1 MISKKILKK
10 ILSNLGIST
19 YGTVKKKEIFKI
31 VELLRP
37 LNLGHD
43 YIRLGG
49 ISDGSYMVPKILND
63 IKFCFS
69 AGYGGDCSF
78 EKSLENFGIKS
89 FLADHSFDA
98 PTELKN
104 FDYQKKFIK
113 SYSSNDSIN
122 INDWIET
129 SVSLNQKKMIL
140 QIDVEGSEYE
150 IIHAITENNLQ
161 KFDVLVIEFHNL
173 FLANNQ
179 IFYKYFL
186 ECIYKL
192 KKYFEIFYLQPNNCC
207 GVSNFDTIIF
217 PNVLEITLLNKTRII
232 KKDKFTFKNL
242 AVKNI
247 LTKKEIILPDY
258 WY

>member
-10 ILSNLGIST
+10 ILSNFGIST
-19 YGTVKKKEIFKI
+19 YGTVKKKEILKI
-31 VELLRP
+31 IDLLRP
-37 LNLGHD
+37 LNLGLD

-49 ISDGSYMVPKILND
+49 SSDGSYVVPKILED

-89 FLADHSFDA
+89 FLADYSFDA

-104 FDYQKKFIK
+104 FEYQKKFIK
-113 SYSSNDSIN
+113 SYSSNNSIN
-122 INDWIET
+122 VNDWIET
-129 SVSLNQKKMIL
+129 GTPKDQKKMIL

-161 KFDVLVIEFHNL
+161 KFDIIVVEFHNL
-173 FLANNQ
+173 FLVNNQ

-186 ECIYKL
+186 ECIHKL
-192 KKYFEIFYLQPNNCC
+192 KKNFEIFYLQPNNCC
-207 GVSNFDTIIF
+207 GVSDFDAVMF
-217 PNVLEITLLNKTRII
+217 PNVLEITFLNKSRII
-232 KKDKFTFKNL
+232 KKDKFNFKNIE
-242 AVKNI
+242 VKNI
-247 LTKKEIILPDY
+247 STKKEIILPDY

>member
-1 MISKKILKK
+1 MDRNK
-10 ILSNLGIST
+10 
-19 YGTVKKKEIFKI
+19 
-31 VELLRP
+31 
-37 LNLGHD
+37 
-43 YIRLGG
+43 
-49 ISDGSYMVPKILND
+49 
-63 IKFCFS
+63 C
-69 AGYGGDCSF
+69 
-78 EKSLENFGIKS
+78 
-89 FLADHSFDA
+89 
-98 PTELKN
+98 
-104 FDYQKKFIK
+104 FIK
-113 SYSSNDSIN
+113 S
-122 INDWIET
+122 
-129 SVSLNQKKMIL
+129 KKMIL

-173 FLANNQ
+173 FLVNNQ